1 MKHKAQVTRHT
12 SQGPG
17 FYFCLMPFALCLAIA
32 CTGCG
37 SINPVINEGSYLT
50 YDHPFT
56 DAAALAVLRSAEK
69 ICAERKRNAMKS
81 TSTCSLTQCTTHYLC
96 VDQAKNL
103 GIGDKG

>member
-1 MKHKAQVTRHT
+1 ML
-12 SQGPG
+12 G
-17 FYFCLMPFALCLAIA
+17 FA
-32 CTGCG
+32 GCG
-37 SINPVINEGSYLT
+37 TIYPNIDEGSYLT